1 MATPAEPFRK
11 NARAEKKATIP
22 SPHSFVRAPASV
34 RRQRYFSIE
43 AWLKPSSLIGE
54 PHRMRFTFSRDVTLS
69 IEITTQGV

>member
-1 MATPAEPFRK
+1 LF
-11 NARAEKKATIP
+11 ARRRLSAG
-22 SPHSFVRAPASV
+22 SV
-34 RRQRYFSIE
+34 IFSIE